1 MGIIS
6 DIYRKK
12 EIMKSMRSKYDLSKL
27 VEIFMRKNKIIL
39 AILIATISSTMI
51 SCTTEKNLESTT
63 TNEITEKVTTINNNY
78 NDITNNSLSIEES
91 IAIIKSTL
99 KSNYTNANTSVF
111 YNNTTDTINI
121 VIEMHSGY
129 TIDEWR
135 NQIAS
140 SQEVKKAYDDMIINT
155 SKYYTTLKNDFTSL
169 MKDKK
174 GFDIMVFSNNI
185 NIDDKCLIYIRHDD
199 KVFSLYNS

>member
-1 MGIIS
+1 
-6 DIYRKK
+6 
-12 EIMKSMRSKYDLSKL
+12 
-27 VEIFMRKNKIIL
+27 MRKNKIIL
-39 AILIATISSTMI
+39 AILIATISSNMI

>member
-1 MGIIS
+1 
-6 DIYRKK
+6 
-12 EIMKSMRSKYDLSKL
+12 
-27 VEIFMRKNKIIL
+27 MRKNKIIL

-129 TIDEWR
+129 TIDAWR

-185 NIDDKCLIYIRHDD
+185 NIDDKCLLYIRHDD

>member
-1 MGIIS
+1 
-6 DIYRKK
+6 
-12 EIMKSMRSKYDLSKL
+12 
-27 VEIFMRKNKIIL
+27 MRKNKIIL

-63 TNEITEKVTTINNNY
+63 TNEITEKATTINNNY

-185 NIDDKCLIYIRHDD
+185 NIDNKCLLYIRHDD
-199 KVFSLYNS
+199 KIFSLYNS

>member
-1 MGIIS
+1 
-6 DIYRKK
+6 
-12 EIMKSMRSKYDLSKL
+12 
-27 VEIFMRKNKIIL
+27 MRKNKIIL

-174 GFDIMVFSNNI
+174 GFNIMVFSNNI
-185 NIDDKCLIYIRHDD
+185 NIDDKCLLYIRHDD

>member
-1 MGIIS
+1 
-6 DIYRKK
+6 
-12 EIMKSMRSKYDLSKL
+12 
-27 VEIFMRKNKIIL
+27 MRKNKIIL

-51 SCTTEKNLESTT
+51 SCTTKKNLESIT
-63 TNEITEKVTTINNNY
+63 TNEITEKVTTINDNY

-135 NQIAS
+135 NKIAS

-185 NIDDKCLIYIRHDD
+185 NIDDKCLLYIRHDD

>member
-1 MGIIS
+1 
-6 DIYRKK
+6 
-12 EIMKSMRSKYDLSKL
+12 
-27 VEIFMRKNKIIL
+27 MRKNKIIL

-63 TNEITEKVTTINNNY
+63 TNEITEKVTTINDNY

-99 KSNYTNANTSVF
+99 KSNYTNASTSVF

-185 NIDDKCLIYIRHDD
+185 NIDNKCLLYIRHDD

>member
-1 MGIIS
+1 
-6 DIYRKK
+6 
-12 EIMKSMRSKYDLSKL
+12 
-27 VEIFMRKNKIIL
+27 MRKNKIIL

-140 SQEVKKAYDDMIINT
+140 SQEVKKAYDDMIVNT

-185 NIDDKCLIYIRHDD
+185 NIDDKCLLYIRHDD

>member
-1 MGIIS
+1 
-6 DIYRKK
+6 
-12 EIMKSMRSKYDLSKL
+12 
-27 VEIFMRKNKIIL
+27 MRKNKIIL

-99 KSNYTNANTSVF
+99 KSNYTNANISVF

-185 NIDDKCLIYIRHDD
+185 NIDDKCLLYIRHDD

>member
-1 MGIIS
+1 
-6 DIYRKK
+6 
-12 EIMKSMRSKYDLSKL
+12 
-27 VEIFMRKNKIIL
+27 MRKNKIIL
-39 AILIATISSTMI
+39 VILIATISSNII

-63 TNEITEKVTTINNNY
+63 TNKITEKVSTINDNY

-135 NQIAS
+135 NKIAS

-185 NIDDKCLIYIRHDD
+185 NIDDKCLLYIRHDD

>member
-1 MGIIS
+1 
-6 DIYRKK
+6 
-12 EIMKSMRSKYDLSKL
+12 
-27 VEIFMRKNKIIL
+27 MRKNKIIL

-155 SKYYTTLKNDFTSL
+155 SKYYTTLKNYFTSL

-185 NIDDKCLIYIRHDD
+185 NIDDKCLLYIRHDD

>member
-1 MGIIS
+1 
-6 DIYRKK
+6 
-12 EIMKSMRSKYDLSKL
+12 
-27 VEIFMRKNKIIL
+27 MRKNKIIL

-63 TNEITEKVTTINNNY
+63 TNEIIEKATTINNNY

>member
-1 MGIIS
+1 
-6 DIYRKK
+6 
-12 EIMKSMRSKYDLSKL
+12 
-27 VEIFMRKNKIIL
+27 MRKNKIIL
-39 AILIATISSTMI
+39 AILIATISSNMI

-63 TNEITEKVTTINNNY
+63 TNEITEKVTTINDNY

-91 IAIIKSTL
+91 IDIIKSTL

-135 NQIAS
+135 NKIAS
-140 SQEVKKAYDDMIINT
+140 SQKVKKAYDDMIINT
-155 SKYYTTLKNDFTSL
+155 SKYYTTLKNNFASL

-185 NIDDKCLIYIRHDD
+185 NIDDKCLLYIRHDD

>member
-1 MGIIS
+1 
-6 DIYRKK
+6 
-12 EIMKSMRSKYDLSKL
+12 
-27 VEIFMRKNKIIL
+27 MRKNKIIL

-63 TNEITEKVTTINNNY
+63 TNEVTEKVTTINNNY

-185 NIDDKCLIYIRHDD
+185 NIDDKCLLYIRHDD

>member
-1 MGIIS
+1 
-6 DIYRKK
+6 
-12 EIMKSMRSKYDLSKL
+12 
-27 VEIFMRKNKIIL
+27 MRKNKIIL
-39 AILIATISSTMI
+39 AILIATISSNMI

-63 TNEITEKVTTINNNY
+63 TNEITEKVTTINDNY

-129 TIDEWR
+129 AIDEWR

-185 NIDDKCLIYIRHDD
+185 NIDDKCLLYIRHDD

>member
-1 MGIIS
+1 
-6 DIYRKK
+6 
-12 EIMKSMRSKYDLSKL
+12 
-27 VEIFMRKNKIIL
+27 MRKNKIIL

-155 SKYYTTLKNDFTSL
+155 SKYYTTLKNDFTSF

-185 NIDDKCLIYIRHDD
+185 NIDNKCLLYIRHDD

>member
-1 MGIIS
+1 
-6 DIYRKK
+6 
-12 EIMKSMRSKYDLSKL
+12 
-27 VEIFMRKNKIIL
+27 MRKNKIIL

-63 TNEITEKVTTINNNY
+63 TNEITEKVTTINDNY

-185 NIDDKCLIYIRHDD
+185 NIDDKCLLYIRHDD

>member
-1 MGIIS
+1 
-6 DIYRKK
+6 
-12 EIMKSMRSKYDLSKL
+12 
-27 VEIFMRKNKIIL
+27 MRKNKIIL

-140 SQEVKKAYDDMIINT
+140 SQEVKKAYDDMITNT
-155 SKYYTTLKNDFTSL
+155 NKYYTTLKNDFTSL

-185 NIDDKCLIYIRHDD
+185 NIDDKCLLYIRHDD

>member
-1 MGIIS
+1 
-6 DIYRKK
+6 
-12 EIMKSMRSKYDLSKL
+12 MK
-27 VEIFMRKNKIIL
+27 KNKIVL

-51 SCTTEKNLESTT
+51 SCTTEKNLEFTT

-78 NDITNNSLSIEES
+78 NDIANNSLSIEES

-185 NIDDKCLIYIRHDD
+185 NIDNKCLLYIRHDD

>member
-1 MGIIS
+1 
-6 DIYRKK
+6 
-12 EIMKSMRSKYDLSKL
+12 
-27 VEIFMRKNKIIL
+27 MRKNKIIL

-63 TNEITEKVTTINNNY
+63 TNEITEKVTTINDNY

-91 IAIIKSTL
+91 IDIIKSTL

-185 NIDDKCLIYIRHDD
+185 NIDDKCLLYIRHDD

>member
-1 MGIIS
+1 
-6 DIYRKK
+6 
-12 EIMKSMRSKYDLSKL
+12 
-27 VEIFMRKNKIIL
+27 MRKNKIIL
-39 AILIATISSTMI
+39 AILIATISSNMI

-63 TNEITEKVTTINNNY
+63 TNEIIEKATTINNNY

-185 NIDDKCLIYIRHDD
+185 NIDNKCLLYIRHDD

>member
-1 MGIIS
+1 
-6 DIYRKK
+6 
-12 EIMKSMRSKYDLSKL
+12 
-27 VEIFMRKNKIIL
+27 MRKNKIIL
-39 AILIATISSTMI
+39 AILIATISSNMI

-63 TNEITEKVTTINNNY
+63 TNEITEKVTTINDNY

-185 NIDDKCLIYIRHDD
+185 NIDDKCLLYIRHDD
-199 KVFSLYNS
+199 KIFSLYNS

>member
-1 MGIIS
+1 
-6 DIYRKK
+6 
-12 EIMKSMRSKYDLSKL
+12 
-27 VEIFMRKNKIIL
+27 MRKNKIIL

-63 TNEITEKVTTINNNY
+63 TNEITEKVTTINDNY

-185 NIDDKCLIYIRHDD
+185 NIDNKCLLYIRHDD

>member
-1 MGIIS
+1 
-6 DIYRKK
+6 
-12 EIMKSMRSKYDLSKL
+12 
-27 VEIFMRKNKIIL
+27 MRKNKIIL

-51 SCTTEKNLESTT
+51 SCTTEKNLESIT
-63 TNEITEKVTTINNNY
+63 TNEITEKVTTINDNY

-140 SQEVKKAYDDMIINT
+140 SQEVKKAYDDMITNT
-155 SKYYTTLKNDFTSL
+155 NKYYTILKNDFAPL

-185 NIDDKCLIYIRHDD
+185 NIDDKCLLYIRHDD

>member
-1 MGIIS
+1 
-6 DIYRKK
+6 
-12 EIMKSMRSKYDLSKL
+12 
-27 VEIFMRKNKIIL
+27 MRKNKIIL

-63 TNEITEKVTTINNNY
+63 TNEITEKATTINNNY

-185 NIDDKCLIYIRHDD
+185 NIDNKCLLYIRHDD

>member
-1 MGIIS
+1 
-6 DIYRKK
+6 
-12 EIMKSMRSKYDLSKL
+12 
-27 VEIFMRKNKIIL
+27 MRKNKIIL

-78 NDITNNSLSIEES
+78 NNITNNSLSIEES

-135 NQIAS
+135 NKIAS

-185 NIDDKCLIYIRHDD
+185 NIDDKCLLYIRHDD

>member
-1 MGIIS
+1 
-6 DIYRKK
+6 
-12 EIMKSMRSKYDLSKL
+12 
-27 VEIFMRKNKIIL
+27 MRKNKIIL

-63 TNEITEKVTTINNNY
+63 TNEIIEKETTINNNY

-99 KSNYTNANTSVF
+99 KSNYTNANTSIF

-129 TIDEWR
+129 IIDEWR
-135 NQIAS
+135 NKIAS

>member
-1 MGIIS
+1 
-6 DIYRKK
+6 
-12 EIMKSMRSKYDLSKL
+12 
-27 VEIFMRKNKIIL
+27 MRKNKIVL

-63 TNEITEKVTTINNNY
+63 TNEITEKVTTINDNY

-185 NIDDKCLIYIRHDD
+185 NIDDKCLLYIRHDD

>member
-1 MGIIS
+1 
-6 DIYRKK
+6 
-12 EIMKSMRSKYDLSKL
+12 
-27 VEIFMRKNKIIL
+27 MRKNKIIL
-39 AILIATISSTMI
+39 AILITTISSNMI

-185 NIDDKCLIYIRHDD
+185 NIDDKCLLYIRHDD

>member
-1 MGIIS
+1 
-6 DIYRKK
+6 
-12 EIMKSMRSKYDLSKL
+12 
-27 VEIFMRKNKIIL
+27 MRKNKIIL

-63 TNEITEKVTTINNNY
+63 TNEITEKVTTINDNY

-111 YNNTTDTINI
+111 YNNTIDTINI

-185 NIDDKCLIYIRHDD
+185 NIDDKCLLYIRHDD

>member
-1 MGIIS
+1 
-6 DIYRKK
+6 
-12 EIMKSMRSKYDLSKL
+12 
-27 VEIFMRKNKIIL
+27 MRKNKIVL

-63 TNEITEKVTTINNNY
+63 TNEITEKVSTINDNY

-135 NQIAS
+135 NKIAY
-140 SQEVKKAYDDMIINT
+140 SQEVKKAYDDMITNT

-185 NIDDKCLIYIRHDD
+185 NIDDKCLLYIRHDD

>member
-1 MGIIS
+1 
-6 DIYRKK
+6 
-12 EIMKSMRSKYDLSKL
+12 
-27 VEIFMRKNKIIL
+27 MRKNKIIL
-39 AILIATISSTMI
+39 AILIATISSNMI

-63 TNEITEKVTTINNNY
+63 TNEITEKATTINNNY

-185 NIDDKCLIYIRHDD
+185 NIDDKCLLYIRHDD

>member
-1 MGIIS
+1 
-6 DIYRKK
+6 
-12 EIMKSMRSKYDLSKL
+12 
-27 VEIFMRKNKIIL
+27 MRKNKIIL

-63 TNEITEKVTTINNNY
+63 TNEITEKVTTINDNY

-111 YNNTTDTINI
+111 YNNTTYTINI

-135 NQIAS
+135 NKIAS

-155 SKYYTTLKNDFTSL
+155 SKYYTILKNDFAPL

-185 NIDDKCLIYIRHDD
+185 NIDDKCLLYIRHDD

>member
-1 MGIIS
+1 
-6 DIYRKK
+6 
-12 EIMKSMRSKYDLSKL
+12 
-27 VEIFMRKNKIIL
+27 MRKNKIIL

-78 NDITNNSLSIEES
+78 NDIKNNSLSIEES
-91 IAIIKSTL
+91 IDIIKSTL

-121 VIEMHSGY
+121 VIEMHSEY

-140 SQEVKKAYDDMIINT
+140 SQEVKKAYDDMIIST

-185 NIDDKCLIYIRHDD
+185 NIDDKCLLYIRHDD

>member
-1 MGIIS
+1 
-6 DIYRKK
+6 
-12 EIMKSMRSKYDLSKL
+12 
-27 VEIFMRKNKIIL
+27 MRKNKIIL

-63 TNEITEKVTTINNNY
+63 TNEITEKVTTINDNY

-99 KSNYTNANTSVF
+99 KSNYTNASTSVF

-185 NIDDKCLIYIRHDD
+185 NIDDKCLLYIRHDD

>member
-1 MGIIS
+1 
-6 DIYRKK
+6 
-12 EIMKSMRSKYDLSKL
+12 
-27 VEIFMRKNKIIL
+27 MRKNKIIL
-39 AILIATISSTMI
+39 AILIATISSNII

-63 TNEITEKVTTINNNY
+63 TNEITEKATTINNNY

-99 KSNYTNANTSVF
+99 ESNYTNANTSVF

-185 NIDDKCLIYIRHDD
+185 NIDNKCLIYIRHDD

>member
-1 MGIIS
+1 
-6 DIYRKK
+6 
-12 EIMKSMRSKYDLSKL
+12 
-27 VEIFMRKNKIIL
+27 MRKNKIIL

-63 TNEITEKVTTINNNY
+63 TNEITEKVTTINDNY

-135 NQIAS
+135 NKIAS

-155 SKYYTTLKNDFTSL
+155 SKYYTTLKNDFASL

-185 NIDDKCLIYIRHDD
+185 NIDDKCLLYIRHDD

>member
-1 MGIIS
+1 
-6 DIYRKK
+6 
-12 EIMKSMRSKYDLSKL
+12 
-27 VEIFMRKNKIIL
+27 MRKNKIIL

-63 TNEITEKVTTINNNY
+63 TNEITEKVTTINDNY

-99 KSNYTNANTSVF
+99 ESNYTNANTSVF

-185 NIDDKCLIYIRHDD
+185 NIDDKCLLYIRHDD

>member
-1 MGIIS
+1 
-6 DIYRKK
+6 
-12 EIMKSMRSKYDLSKL
+12 
-27 VEIFMRKNKIIL
+27 MRKNKIIL

-135 NQIAS
+135 NKIAS

-155 SKYYTTLKNDFTSL
+155 NKYYTTLKNDFTAL

-185 NIDDKCLIYIRHDD
+185 NIDDKCLLYIRHDD